1 MGVTHLPMKSKM
13 WKRSTS
19 PRPSPHFAPPTPQN
33 AESEKHSPLHAKACC
48 GIGRTRFRMIVNV
61 TGCLPLPAGE
71 GLRVRENRPSNL
83 RATSF
88 METL

>member
-1 MGVTHLPMKSKM
+1 MGSTQIKDGGT
-13 WKRSTS
+13 STS

-33 AESEKHSPLHAKACC
+33 AEREKRSLLLGKT
-48 GIGRTRFRMIVNV
+48 GGEIGRRRIRMSVSV
-61 TGCLPLPAGE
+61 VGCLPLPAGE
-71 GLRVRENRPSNL
+71 GLRVRENRAHKL